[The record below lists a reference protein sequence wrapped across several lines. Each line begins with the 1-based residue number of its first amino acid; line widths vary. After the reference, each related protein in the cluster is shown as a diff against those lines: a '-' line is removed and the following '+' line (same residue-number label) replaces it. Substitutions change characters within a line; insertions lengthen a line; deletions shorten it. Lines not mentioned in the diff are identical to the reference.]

1 MKIRLNKDIP
11 YRKSQ
16 YEQSQRDLVINNI
29 AYNKENDLKGELLII
44 F

>member
-1 MKIRLNKDIP
+1 MIYKKIYDVLGRRLNKDIP

-29 AYNKENDLKGELLII
+29 AYNKEN
-44 F
+44 